1 MGFIDFGAEIKE
13 IKNHT
18 GAIFTA
24 FTNLRL
30 IFEMLQLV
38 TFKNNWL
45 RRSQCDSSL
54 DYTVDYVVGASRK
67 PFQEKKE
74 TLAL

>member
-30 IFEMLQLV
+30 VFEML
-38 TFKNNWL
+38 
-45 RRSQCDSSL
+45 
-54 DYTVDYVVGASRK
+54 
-67 PFQEKKE
+67 
-74 TLAL
+74 

>member
-18 GAIFTA
+18 AAIFTA

-30 IFEMLQLV
+30 VFELMKV
-38 TFKNNWL
+38 YFTKMI
-45 RRSQCDSSL
+45 
-54 DYTVDYVVGASRK
+54 G
-67 PFQEKKE
+67 
-74 TLAL
+74 